1 MVIKLRFYILKK
13 LLVTILAVFW
23 PLAGL
28 AQLDNGGSNPS
39 QNWPQWRGP
48 LATGVAPN
56 ANPPLE
62 WSEEKNIRWKT
73 QLPGSGISTPIVW
86 NDHIFITTAVP
97 YGDAVEPNSTSAPGA
112 HDNLPIASRYKFV
125 VLAVNRRDGKIIWE
139 STVHQELPHQD
150 FHYTGSLVSNSPV
163 TDGKRVYAFFGSRG
177 LYCLN
182 FDGKLLW
189 KKDLGKMQVK
199 HAHGE
204 GSSPALHGET
214 LVINWDH
221 EGQSFVIALDKRT
234 GRQLWKVARDEV
246 TSWSTPIIVEH
257 RGKAQVIVNGT
268 NRIRGYDLETGAV
281 IWECGGLSQNIVAS
295 PVAANGMV
303 FAGSSYEIQA
313 IMGIRLEG
321 ARGDITG
328 TGQVVWSRRRGTPY
342 VPSPLLYGDA
352 LYFLRHFQGILSRLN
367 ARTGED
373 QNGMFRLNGIR
384 NIYAS
389 PVGAAGRVYIT
400 DLDGTTLVISHENQ
414 PNVLAL
420 NRLDDSFSASAAIAG
435 NELFLRGQ
443 QTLYCISEE

>member
-1 MVIKLRFYILKK
+1 MIK
-13 LLVTILAVFW
+13 LLVTILVVFW

-28 AQLDNGGSNPS
+28 AQSDNGGSNS
-39 QNWPQWRGP
+39 NKYWPQWRGP

-86 NDHIFITTAVP
+86 DNHIFITTAIR
-97 YGDAVEPNSTSAPGA
+97 YGGPVKPNSTSAPGA
-112 HDNLPIASRYKFV
+112 HDNLPITSRYKFV
-125 VLAVNRRDGKIIWE
+125 VLAVNRRDGKILWE
-139 STVHQELPHQD
+139 RTVHQELPHQD
-150 FHYTGSLVSNSPV
+150 YHYTGALVSNSPV
-163 TDGKRVYAFFGSRG
+163 TDGERVYAFFGSRG
-177 LYCLN
+177 LYCLD

-204 GSSPALHGET
+204 GSSPALYGET

-221 EGQSFVIALDKRT
+221 EGQSFLIALDKRT
-234 GRQLWKVARDEV
+234 GRQRWKVARDEV

-257 RGKAQVIVNGT
+257 GGKAQVIVNGT

-373 QNGMFRLNGIR
+373 QNGMFRLYGIR
-384 NIYAS
+384 NVYAS

-400 DLDGTTLVISHENQ
+400 DLDGATLVISHENQ

-420 NRLDDSFSASAAIAG
+420 NHLDDSFSASAAIAG

-443 QTLYCISEE
+443 QTLYCISEK